1 MSFDGDYEIYVKKMN
16 AAFRAHDIYVE
27 DGCFKFSDSALLAAR
42 NGNWLGAVGDLKN
55 SLERVLGKNLNSSH
69 RFLKK
74 PYVRD
79 FRFDGGD
86 GLSVAII
93 NEQSLE
99 WYGRDGAEHAFDFL
113 LESKR
118 GLFANSKRY
127 LDLGGHQMIWACYY
141 ALQSDTTEVISY
153 EPSILNVAIGTF
165 NCFINGVIGKVT
177 VIPFAVLASN
187 ASEGDE
193 NSKMLVDFM
202 NMPLRGYRIDRMDDL
217 KFDFTKT
224 DIEGYELDL
233 LACPCYARILKHARY
248 SHLELHLGHL
258 QGHGI
263 GTDVWVNRL
272 QAADLNGK
280 ELYSG
285 RDMFEFLSEAS
296 PKGFYSFILE

>member
-1 MSFDGDYEIYVKKMN
+1 MFFDDDYNIYVKKMN
-16 AAFRAHDIYVE
+16 AAFHAHGIDVANGYFQISE
-27 DGCFKFSDSALLAAR
+27 SALLAAK
-42 NGNWLGAVGDLKN
+42 NGNWLEAVGDLKSN
-55 SLERVLGKNLNSSH
+55 LERVLGKNLNSSH

-79 FRFDGGD
+79 FKFDGGQ

-93 NEQSLE
+93 NEQSSE

-118 GLFANSKRY
+118 GLFANSRRY

-141 ALQSDTTEVISY
+141 ALQPDAIEVISY
-153 EPSILNVAIGTF
+153 EPSILNVAIGIF
-165 NCFINGVIGKVT
+165 NCFVNGVIGKVNI
-177 VIPFAVLASN
+177 IPFAVLASN

-202 NMPLRGYRIDRMDDL
+202 NMPLRGYHIDRMDDL
-217 KFDFTKT
+217 KFDFIKT

-233 LACPCYARILKHARY
+233 LACPCYTQMLKHARH

-263 GTDVWVNRL
+263 GINVWINRL
-272 QAADLNGK
+272 KAADLNGK

-285 RDMFEFLSEAS
+285 RNMFEFLAEAS